1 MARIQ
6 MNGWVYDPA
15 FKSVINAGEGD
26 LTSALEWPA
35 NHRSGR
41 AGRQIL
47 QTIEHAFRPD

>member
-1 MARIQ
+1 MPFIH
-6 MNGWVYDPA
+6 MNGWVYEPD
-15 FKSVINAGEGD
+15 FKSVINAGEGG

-35 NHRSGR
+35 NHRSGY